1 FTATLSHASQGV
13 TTITTDRGVITIA
26 DGQTT
31 GTLTVPASNGEDA
44 YKDGTELTA
53 TITGVNGPG
62 FEKLEVGNS
71 SAT

>member
-1 FTATLSHASQGV
+1 
-13 TTITTDRGVITIA
+13 
-26 DGQTT
+26 
-31 GTLTVPASNGEDA
+31 TLTVPASNGEDA

-71 SAT
+71 SATSTVVDTTTVSTVSLTGSVQDEGPSAQYI